1 MSHFLIL
8 LFFLRPGLSFK
19 VFSVDNFFLQ
29 HYHFSMN
36 SFTDIKQHKKIFLL
50 FLLTL
55 CLSGLIAPL
64 IKAFLD
70 TLTSSS
76 PFVRDL
82 LNYKHGGYDFGRVM
96 RRIMMAVAILLIFLM
111 RKQLMIGSLV
121 TLGIKPIRGWWEQ
134 LQMGFF
140 LSTGMFILYVI
151 FLWICGTQTFQP
163 DAKSL
168 ADMIFQLLKVLLI
181 AYLVGCIEEILFRG
195 FIFQSLLMDL
205 RVVSAICISSLFYSL
220 LHFFK
225 TKLLVSPGFQ
235 PFIGFIVIYQSFKD
249 IIVNFTSI
257 LPSIIGLF
265 LVGVVLSY
273 AYFRTKSLYLAIGIH
288 AGWIFLIKTNKLFFD
303 HVGMNLKWLFGD
315 SKMITG
321 ALGWSFL
328 IFTLLLIRFVT
339 KVPYNGKNAA
349 RTL

>member
-1 MSHFLIL
+1 
-8 LFFLRPGLSFK
+8 
-19 VFSVDNFFLQ
+19 
-29 HYHFSMN
+29 MN
-36 SFTDIKQHKKIFLL
+36 SFNDIKQYKKVFLL

-55 CLSGLIAPL
+55 CLSSLIAPV
-64 IKAFLD
+64 IKVLLD
-70 TLTSSS
+70 TLVSSS
-76 PFVRDL
+76 PFMTDL
-82 LNYKHGGYDFGRVM
+82 LNYKHGSYDFGRVM
-96 RRIMMAVAILLIFLM
+96 RRIMMAVAILLIFLL
-111 RKQLMIGSLV
+111 RKQLMIGSFV
-121 TLGIKPIRGWWEQ
+121 TIGIKPIQGWWEQ

-140 LSTGMFILYVI
+140 LSTGMFILYI
-151 FLWICGTQTFQP
+151 TFLWISGTQTFQP

-168 ADMIFQLLKVLLI
+168 MDIIFELLKILLI
-181 AYLVGCIEEILFRG
+181 ACLVGCIEEILFRG

-205 RVVSAICISSLFYSL
+205 QTVSAICISSLFYSL

-249 IIVNFTSI
+249 IIINFTTI
-257 LPSIIGLF
+257 LPSLIGLF

-288 AGWIFLIKTNKLFFD
+288 AGWIFLIKANKLFFD

-321 ALGWSFL
+321 VLGWSFL
-328 IFTLLLIRFVT
+328 IFTLILIRFVT
-339 KVPYNGKNAA
+339 KVSYNGKNAA